1 MLPAS
6 ASLASCGHL
15 RPCKLPWMQVCFLGL
30 RAFSTLW
37 QSVDFVNILG
47 ERACTAPPFAIFR
60 GCAAR
65 AEKALAFFRALWYT
79 IPCSTGDD
87 DRVPCGVMLRIVSGP
102 EGSSTKQKL
111 ARAAGYAWS
120 ESVGFSFGR
129 KMPPLPKHG
138 GGAFSARPRKQR
150 AGQGFGGAQ
159 GFGGGAEDAE
169 HGGAA
174 AAHARHARAQ
184 RPQRAQGRADLRHQR
199 YGGRF

>member
-6 ASLASCGHL
+6 AALASCGHL
-15 RPCKLPWMQVCFLGL
+15 RLCKLPWMQVCFLGL

-111 ARAAGYAWS
+111 ARAAGYAWF
-120 ESVGFSFGR
+120 ESVGFFMHDSSPR
-129 KMPPLPKHG
+129 
-138 GGAFSARPRKQR
+138 SARDFGPSKRGLFYTLQR
-150 AGQGFGGAQ
+150 QKTRRNVPAGIQTKRSLALG
-159 GFGGGAEDAE
+159 EL
-169 HGGAA
+169 
-174 AAHARHARAQ
+174 
-184 RPQRAQGRADLRHQR
+184 GRAT
-199 YGGRF
+199 GGIQAVFQSSER

>member
-1 MLPAS
+1 MPLPQS
-6 ASLASCGHL
+6 ADNARNRKNRSDIQKIRGDF
-15 RPCKLPWMQVCFLGL
+15 CFLGL

-138 GGAFSARPRKQR
+138 GGAFFSTST
-150 AGQGFGGAQ
+150 
-159 GFGGGAEDAE
+159 
-169 HGGAA
+169 
-174 AAHARHARAQ
+174 
-184 RPQRAQGRADLRHQR
+184 
-199 YGGRF
+199 